1 MRNFCA
7 CMITTSLKI
16 MLPKCVL
23 SMHTTSIN
31 QPLHIVHTGHV
42 SATLSVSMY
51 CARRTDAALRAPRG
65 QHPLWSGKNWGVR
78 QPNSKART
86 KVWESMVEMSKKV

>member
-1 MRNFCA
+1 MHKKCIEMRNFCA

-31 QPLHIVHTGHV
+31 QPLHIVHTRHV
-42 SATLSVSMY
+42 SATLRPAPPGRSPTIPP
-51 CARRTDAALRAPRG
+51 ARIP
-65 QHPLWSGKNWGVR
+65 
-78 QPNSKART
+78 
-86 KVWESMVEMSKKV
+86 